1 MPLGRLNH
9 RWILKMSRGGWSV
22 RDIASVY
29 GLTPADVRRVLTP
42 RDTHASVDAK
52 KQHGNLRL
60 PKPQRWVDQW
70 RSPSDPR
77 YSDAAGPAPAV
88 ELLEPIPTDE
98 LIDRATD
105 APAQTKAVMI
115 TPWVGAVNPVGS
127 GAHPPRKITPAVLAA
142 AIEAHAAGESWP
154 AIAARLG
161 CHRMALYH
169 ARRRHRS
176 GQSLDV

>member
-1 MPLGRLNH
+1 MLRSGMYRPIRRLAAA
-9 RWILKMSRGGWSV
+9 GWSAQA
-22 RDIASVY
+22 IAGIY
-29 GLTPADVRRVLTP
+29 GLTRADVRRVLTP
-42 RDTHASVDAK
+42 RDNHASVDAK

-88 ELLEPIPTDE
+88 ELLPPIPTDE

-105 APAQTKAVMI
+105 APAQTKAVM
-115 TPWVGAVNPVGS
+115 PWVGAVNPVGS

-176 GQSLDV
+176 GQS